1 MVTFTSVNEALFLN
15 KNYPVNGQRSVKY
28 TASETTEHRIK
39 SFVIVTSIM
48 WVVFLILAIVMFVLH
63 KKDAGSDVADRN
75 LRESIVD
82 LQVDV
87 FDKEAAQL

>member
-1 MVTFTSVNEALFLN
+1 
-15 KNYPVNGQRSVKY
+15 
-28 TASETTEHRIK
+28 
-39 SFVIVTSIM
+39 VIVTSIM

-87 FDKEAAQL
+87 FDKEVAQL